1 MDCIFKSST
10 LRGTWLIDK
19 LGLPNPTKSI
29 KERERYIQ
37 LVIPV
42 AVFLA
47 AVPFGVIYGFNV
59 WLLPLSLSLYGQDAI
74 YSLRNGVV
82 LYSFSAILPATAFFV
97 LTLPKQLLTMSTG
110 LLQLIATILFLVMA
124 ILSGI
129 CIHFKSDIGLFF
141 TQLLLSGIPGAT
153 GSLVTVI
160 IAVTWY
166 REVKRPAVGAGYY
179 GFFCGLWPVLFSF
192 WGSALAEVDIESSM
206 YIAGGINFILQLPA
220 VFLLRSADEL
230 PLESNANI
238 MLSADEG
245 STNGETDTAT
255 MYESMNVS
263 LRDSTVASSYRAW
276 GGTSSNKETEGLE
289 DNLLPK
295 EESTNQAGF
304 AEAQVPTLSQQEIN
318 KTFQTW
324 IQFFVWM
331 AAFIPGFALKY
342 TVSPVMSAVF
352 GASLLLQTLSSFAFL
367 FVYAISR
374 LIVGFIIGPVLTV
387 KTMLTFVTI
396 LSPICFFCIGI
407 LVMKGGD
414 EIWRLVLYIVLNCI
428 IAFTLGTKKVLIS
441 PVNLSLWGV
450 NNLGTLVG
458 RTMAS
463 LCFGAVI
470 GPIIIWCGLSAPGD
484 IYIDNTLNTSVQQQA
499 ELESFVGGA
508 LLILG
513 GVALFACFG
522 FFFLVKPHE
531 KHVL

>member
-1 MDCIFKSST
+1 MDCIFKSNT

-37 LVIPV
+37 IVVPI

-59 WLLPLSLSLYGQDAI
+59 WLLPLSLSLYGQDAT

-110 LLQLIATILFLVMA
+110 LLQLIATILFLVMS

-220 VFLLRSADEL
+220 AFLLRSANEL

-238 MLSADEG
+238 ILSADNEG
-245 STNGETDTAT
+245 STGGETDAAT
-255 MYESMNVS
+255 MYESINES
-263 LRDSTVASSYRAW
+263 LRDSTAASSDRS
-276 GGTSSNKETEGLE
+276 GEDIPKKDTEELE

-295 EESTNQAGF
+295 EESTNKAGF

-331 AAFIPGFALKY
+331 TAFIPGFALKY

-396 LSPICFFCIGI
+396 LSPICFFCIGV
-407 LVMKGGD
+407 LVKKGGD
-414 EIWRLVLYIVLNCI
+414 ETWRLVLYIVLNCI

-463 LCFGAVI
+463 LCCGAVI
-470 GPIIIWCGLSAPGD
+470 GPIIIWAGLSAPGD
-484 IYIDNTLNTSVQQQA
+484 IYIDDTLNTSAQQQA
-499 ELESFVGGA
+499 ELKSFVGGA

-513 GVALFACFG
+513 GVASVACIG
-522 FFFLVKPHE
+522 FLFLVKPHE